1 MLAMDVNAS
10 AEGQLYT
17 NKRRGFL
24 PDTSTQRRSCS
35 GMLSGKQLPDT
46 DVTDITD
53 ITDIH
58 VAKVVAKIATCCGEN
73 LIGLT
78 AAQAAHN
85 KHMNFGQIWTCHPA
99 MPGIV
104 QSLGKLKSNKAL
116 EAIPGYA
123 QPFVTKIP
131 SPCRFRCLKTT
142 ADFVLTAFGSD
153 GKR

>member
-1 MLAMDVNAS
+1 
-10 AEGQLYT
+10 
-17 NKRRGFL
+17 
-24 PDTSTQRRSCS
+24 
-35 GMLSGKQLPDT
+35 MLSGKQLPDT

-116 EAIPGYA
+116 VRLYRAMRNRLSQRFLPHAG
-123 QPFVTKIP
+123 FV
-131 SPCRFRCLKTT
+131 
-142 ADFVLTAFGSD
+142 A
-153 GKR
+153 

>member
-1 MLAMDVNAS
+1 
-10 AEGQLYT
+10 
-17 NKRRGFL
+17 
-24 PDTSTQRRSCS
+24 
-35 GMLSGKQLPDT
+35 MLSGKQLQD
-46 DVTDITD
+46 TDITD

-104 QSLGKLKSNKAL
+104 QS
-116 EAIPGYA
+116 GYA